1 MWVIWFCC
9 SWVCVFVVVF
19 CLYTCLANA
28 WRDCCHDWMEMCESE
43 TAMIKS
49 LWSLEHRSAL
59 PMVIFILTIFVRV
72 LRLSVDVI
80 KTGLGLFQGR
90 LPVQSQ
96 SHQLKAHRHVHQSF
110 EITEESFHWRWE
122 KTFICQLYFC
132 VNIICVAYFGLSSQ
146 CLQLEIRK
154 HAQIFRC
161 SIQIGCLDQTWG
173 IFCVN
178 TPEVPPPKSP

>member
-1 MWVIWFCC
+1 MVVSYIKKISHNIFSVTGVYFTYFLWFSTWMWVIWFCC

-28 WRDCCHDWMEMCESE
+28 WRDCCHDCMDMCESE

-132 VNIICVAYFGLSSQ
+132 VN
-146 CLQLEIRK
+146 
-154 HAQIFRC
+154 
-161 SIQIGCLDQTWG
+161 
-173 IFCVN
+173 
-178 TPEVPPPKSP
+178 TPEVPPQKSP